1 MLRTLLSDANDV
13 AGTLAERGPQVNALL
28 VDGNALLGELDRRQ
42 AALGEVITNISAL
55 STQLSGLVHDNEAQL
70 QPVLGKLDTVVG
82 ILQNN
87 KDNLSQGI
95 DGLGTYVA
103 RSVTPWPAAPPS
115 TTPTSR
121 TWCRRNTPNR

>member
-42 AALGEVITNISAL
+42 AALGGSDHEHLGVVDPAERD
-55 STQLSGLVHDNEAQL
+55 LVHDNEAQL

-87 KDNLSQGI
+87 KDNLSSGNRRSR
-95 DGLGTYVA
+95 YVRGHA
-103 RSVTPWPAAPPS
+103 R
-115 TTPTSR
+115 
-121 TWCRRNTPNR
+121 